1 MIVIVLCAIG
11 ESLMMSVIDSELPGV
26 SVGVFVEAIRKLTRS
41 PADQNGSVAELN
53 APVGPG
59 WNPRWEKYGTCSG

>member
-1 MIVIVLCAIG
+1 MIVVSLCAIG
-11 ESLMMSVIDSELPGV
+11 ESCMMSVMVRELPAV

-41 PADQNGSVAELN
+41 PLDQYGSAAELN

-59 WNPRWEKYGTCSG
+59 